1 MMDRDLRNQNA
12 TLNTSHNTTEM
23 GPIMWLVKNRA
34 RSSVN
39 IGTKKYNYVLQFMTD
54 VLYWTARVF
63 KAFPSFETEF
73 LVRFET

>member
-23 GPIMWLVKNRA
+23 VPIMWLVKNRA
-34 RSSVN
+34 QSSVN
-39 IGTKKYNYVLQFMTD
+39 VGTKKYNYVLQLMTN
-54 VLYWTARVF
+54 VLYWVDEF

-73 LVRFET
+73 LVRFVT